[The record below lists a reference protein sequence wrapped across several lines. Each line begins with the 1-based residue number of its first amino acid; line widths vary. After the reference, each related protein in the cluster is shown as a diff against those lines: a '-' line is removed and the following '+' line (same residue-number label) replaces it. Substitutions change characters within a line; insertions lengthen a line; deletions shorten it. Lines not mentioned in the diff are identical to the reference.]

1 MTVTFPSRI
10 SRKLTVIQFM
20 SCLFWKETK
29 PTRELTN
36 NWFDAQDKC
45 LGHGLTIDID
55 KSNQPYWTGV
65 YRRLTPW
72 INILGQYL
80 FVFFY
85 HQYTLLFNIIFNSPI
100 ILFCCFFS
108 VLFTNIHLYT
118 LKCFWILSALF
129 EGCYSISIESLPDIV
144 EMTMTKSSVGMCQEI
159 CHHENID
166 QFAVKVGVGFT
177 HLMQLKS
184 VFCLIRFDL

>member
-10 SRKLTVIQFM
+10 SRKLTVQFM

-29 PTRELTN
+29 PTREFTN

-100 ILFCCFFS
+100 ILFCCFFFQFY
-108 VLFTNIHLYT
+108 LQIYIFTRLNA
-118 LKCFWILSALF
+118 F
-129 EGCYSISIESLPDIV
+129 G
-144 EMTMTKSSVGMCQEI
+144 
-159 CHHENID
+159 
-166 QFAVKVGVGFT
+166 
-177 HLMQLKS
+177 
-184 VFCLIRFDL
+184 FCLLCLKDAFPYPSSHCQILLKWPWPKVQ